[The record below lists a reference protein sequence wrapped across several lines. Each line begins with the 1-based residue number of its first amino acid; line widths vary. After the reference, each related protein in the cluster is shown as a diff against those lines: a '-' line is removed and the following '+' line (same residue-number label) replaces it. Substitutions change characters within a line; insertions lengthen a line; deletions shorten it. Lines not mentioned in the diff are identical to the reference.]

1 MKLALTILAA
11 TALVAGLFG
20 ATAAVASR
28 KPSAT
33 EKAAIAQAMKT
44 PRRCLK
50 IRVATVRKGWASATL
65 KVPLKHSCLPYAADG
80 IAVLHRRDDVW
91 RMRFAG
97 SSWSCPIQGVPEA
110 VRKDLHMGCP
120 EGGAGGP

>member
-1 MKLALTILAA
+1 MKLLLASVVILAA
-11 TALVAGLFG
+11 AAALTATS
-20 ATAAVASR
+20 ATASR
-28 KPSAT
+28 KPRAT

-44 PRRCLK
+44 PRRCMR

-65 KVPLKHSCLPYAADG
+65 RVPLKQSCMPYAADG

-97 SSWSCPIQGVPEA
+97 SSWSCPIKGVPEA
-110 VRKDLHMGCP
+110 VRKDLKLGCP
-120 EGGAGGP
+120 EGGP

>member
-1 MKLALTILAA
+1 MKLSLTLLTLAA
-11 TALVAGLFG
+11 VLVGTIGPAS
-20 ATAAVASR
+20 AVAAR

-33 EKAAIAQAMKT
+33 EKAAIAQLMET

-65 KVPLKHSCLPYAADG
+65 RSPLKQSCQPYAADG
-80 IAVLHRRDDVW
+80 IAVLRRRDDVW

-97 SSWSCPIQGVPEA
+97 SSWSCPIPGVPEV
-110 VRKDLHMGCP
+110 VRKDLRLGCP
-120 EGGAGGP
+120 EGGP